1 MFFANSDGITS
12 SRFITFPSDLETI
25 TWVTTIIS
33 PKTIEALICHV
44 ADEADSKMN
53 YEVLNAARY
62 LVKEATGETWDKMD
76 SKTAFRVLM
85 LKAEGGWGGLKE
97 NIGLIKP
104 K

>member
-1 MFFANSDGITS
+1 
-12 SRFITFPSDLETI
+12 
-25 TWVTTIIS
+25 
-33 PKTIEALICHV
+33 
-44 ADEADSKMN
+44 MN

-85 LKAEGGWGGLKE
+85 LKAEGGWEGLKE